1 MTQPNGSYLTRKDI
15 LAAEDLSYEEV
26 DCPEWGGV
34 VRVRELTAGE
44 ALDLG
49 NATLQGSGNISP
61 DDFKRVAAI
70 VIVDSTGKSQFNDKD
85 ITLLGRKS
93 LAPIRRIVEATLRIS
108 SLTEEAAEEAG
119 KEPSAATADVSPS
132 D

>member
-15 LAAEDLSYEEV
+15 LAAEDLNYEEV

-34 VRVRELTAGE
+34 CRVRELSAHE
-44 ALDLG
+44 ALELG
-49 NATLQGSGNISP
+49 NATLRGEGSISP
-61 DDFKRVAAI
+61 GDFMKCAAL
-70 VIVDSTGKSQFNDKD
+70 VIVDAQGKAQFQEKD
-85 ITLLGRKS
+85 VALLGRRS

-119 KEPSAATADVSPS
+119 KDSSSTMAGALPS

>member
-34 VRVRELTAGE
+34 VRVRSLNMGE
-44 ALDLG
+44 SLDLG
-49 NATLQGSGNISP
+49 HATLRGGGNIGP
-61 DDFKRVAAI
+61 DDFKRIAALA
-70 VIVDSTGKSQFNDKD
+70 IVDSGGKSQFTEKEL
-85 ITLLGRKS
+85 TLIGRKS
-93 LAPIRRIVEATLRIS
+93 LAPMRRIVETVLRIS
-108 SLTEEAAEEAG
+108 ALTEEAAEEAG
-119 KEPSAATADVSPS
+119 KESGSTTADVLLS

>member
-15 LAAEDLSYEEV
+15 LAANDLAYEEV

-49 NATLQGSGNISP
+49 NATLRGDGNISP
-61 DDFKRVAAI
+61 DDFKKIACM
-70 VIVDSTGKSQFNDKD
+70 VIVDAQGKAQFNDKD
-85 ITLLGRKS
+85 LTLLGRKS
-93 LAPIRRIVEATLRIS
+93 LAPIRRVVEATLRIS
-108 SLTEEAAEEAG
+108 ALTEEAAEETG
-119 KEPSAATADVSPS
+119 KDSSSTADDASLS

>member
-15 LAAEDLSYEEV
+15 LAADDLSYEEV

-49 NATLQGSGNISP
+49 SETLRGDGNITP
-61 DDFKRVAAI
+61 DAFKKIAAL
-70 VIVDSTGKSQFNDKD
+70 VIVDAQGKSQFNDKD

-93 LAPIRRIVEATLRIS
+93 LAPIRRIVETTLRIS
-108 SLTEEAAEEAG
+108 ALTVEGEEETGKDSSSTTDDASL
-119 KEPSAATADVSPS
+119 S

>member
-1 MTQPNGSYLTRKDI
+1 MPQPNGSYLTRKDI
-15 LAAEDLSYEEV
+15 LAANDLSYEEV

-49 NATLQGSGNISP
+49 SATLRGDGNITP
-61 DDFKRVAAI
+61 DDFKKVAAM
-70 VIVDSTGKSQFNDKD
+70 VIVDSEGKAQFKEGD

-93 LAPIRRIVEATLRIS
+93 LAPIRRIVETTLRIS
-108 SLTEEAAEEAG
+108 ALTVEGEEETGKDSSSTTDDASL
-119 KEPSAATADVSPS
+119 S

>member
-15 LAAEDLSYEEV
+15 LAADDLNYEEV

-49 NATLQGSGNISP
+49 HATLRGSGSISP
-61 DDFKRVAAI
+61 DDFKRVATL
-70 VIVDSTGKSQFNDKD
+70 VIVDAQGKSQFTDKD
-85 ITLLGRKS
+85 LTLLGRKS
-93 LAPIRRIVEATLRIS
+93 LAPVRRIVETTLRIS
-108 SLTEEAAEEAG
+108 SLTEEAAEETG
-119 KEPSAATADVSPS
+119 KESGQTTADASPS